1 MPTLDGL
8 IDSVIRELHGQ
19 TNSQEQLATLLGSIT
34 DTAGSLQI
42 DNTAAGGLGMY
53 EIDEEVLYVSSA
65 APDGTLTVPAWG
77 RGQLGTVPAYHND
90 GAKVTCA
97 PRFPR
102 QSVKDMIAEA
112 IQQLYPALYGIATTE
127 FLASWVTPQYEV
139 PAVCARVLAVEYKL
153 QGSNQQWIGVRRWRL
168 DDQAPSYQFPSGKSL
183 GIADLP
189 YPGTEVRV
197 TYATEPV
204 PLVFGYD
211 DFTLTGFRASVADL
225 VRLTVV
231 ARLVVGPET
240 ARGQIGSAEQS
251 ERSVLV
257 TTGSTTSV
265 ARYYQTL
272 LAAKLRTEQQA
283 LYAQVPVRVVRTWT

>member
-1 MPTLDGL
+1 MPTFDDLTAS
-8 IDSVIRELHGQ
+8 IIRELHGQ
-19 TNSQEQLATLLGSIT
+19 TNSQEQLATLLGTIT
-34 DTAGSLQI
+34 STSLAFQI

-53 EIDEEVLYVSSA
+53 ELDDEVLYVSTA
-65 APDGTLTVPAWG
+65 ATDGTLTVPAWG
-77 RGQLGTVPAYHND
+77 RGQLGTVAASHAA
-90 GAKVTCA
+90 GAKVICA

-102 QSVKDMIAEA
+102 KTVKDMVAEA
-112 IQQLYPALYGIATTE
+112 IQQLYPALYGVATTE
-127 FLASWVTPQYEV
+127 FLAGWVTPQYEV
-139 PAVCARVLAVEYKL
+139 PANCARVLAVEYKL
-153 QGSNQQWIGVRRWRL
+153 QGANQQWVGVRRWRL
-168 DDQAPSYQFPSGKSL
+168 DDQAPTDQFPSGKSL

-189 YPGTEVRV
+189 YPGTETRV

-204 PLVFGYD
+204 PLVNGSD

-231 ARLVVGPET
+231 ARLVVGPEV
-240 ARGQIGSAEQS
+240 ARGQISSAEQS
-251 ERSVLV
+251 ERSTLV